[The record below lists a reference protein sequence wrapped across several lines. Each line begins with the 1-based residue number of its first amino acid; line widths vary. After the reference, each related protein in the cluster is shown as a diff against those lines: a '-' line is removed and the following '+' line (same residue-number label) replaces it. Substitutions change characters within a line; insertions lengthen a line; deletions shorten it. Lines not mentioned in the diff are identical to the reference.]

1 MCLTCQL
8 WYDGAMDTEITPVD
22 ERPLTTFVQNGL
34 PAHYHELDEDEVSKA
49 IARCTRTEVRIL
61 NLVAKGMKAS
71 AICKQL
77 GLKRTVLTKYLAS
90 RPHFHDAYYTIRAN
104 GFSSEN
110 IRALAHSKAVSLV
123 EHLEE
128 IATAPFDEDTKPARL
143 AVSVNASKEL
153 LTLSGLYKGTQQDAT
168 TVNIGQLLVQLSNTD
183 DTPQWKR

>member
-1 MCLTCQL
+1 
-8 WYDGAMDTEITPVD
+8 MDTEITPVD
-22 ERPLTTFVQNGL
+22 ERPLSIVVQNGL

-71 AICKQL
+71 EICKQI
-77 GLKRTVLTKYLAS
+77 GLKRSYLTRLLQT
-90 RPHFHDAYYTIRAN
+90 RGDFHDAYYTIMAN

-110 IRALAHSKAVSLV
+110 IRALAQSKAVSLV

-153 LTLSGLYKGTQQDAT
+153 LTLSGLYRGTQREGT

>member
-1 MCLTCQL
+1 
-8 WYDGAMDTEITPVD
+8 MDTEITPVD
-22 ERPLTTFVQNGL
+22 ERPLSIVVQNGL
-34 PAHYHELDEDEVSKA
+34 PAHYHELDEDEVNKA

-71 AICKQL
+71 EICKQI
-77 GLKRTVLTKYLAS
+77 GLKRSYLTRLLQT
-90 RPHFHDAYYTIRAN
+90 RGDFHDAYYTIMAN

-110 IRALAHSKAVSLV
+110 IRALAQSKAVSLV

-153 LTLSGLYKGTQQDAT
+153 LTLSGLYRGTQQEGT

>member
-1 MCLTCQL
+1 MQGGIL
-8 WYDGAMDTEITPVD
+8 
-22 ERPLTTFVQNGL
+22 
-34 PAHYHELDEDEVSKA
+34 AHYHELDEDEVNKA
-49 IARCTRTEVRIL
+49 IARCTRTEVRVL

-71 AICKQL
+71 EICKQI
-77 GLKRTVLTKYLAS
+77 GLKRSYLTRLLQT
-90 RPHFHDAYYTIRAN
+90 RGDFHDAYYTIMAN

-110 IRALAHSKAVSLV
+110 IRALAQSKAVSLV

-153 LTLSGLYKGTQQDAT
+153 LTLSGFHRGMSGDSTM
-168 TVNIGQLLVQLSNTD
+168 VNIGQLLINLGTD